1 MTDQEFFQYLK
12 ENCNMVFT
20 IEQKE
25 AVLTVEGPIA
35 LISCPGSGKTTV
47 LVAKIAYMIL
57 CLNVNPG
64 KILVTSF
71 SKQSAT
77 DMEERFY
84 SKFGEKIH
92 EKIGF
97 STIHSFAF
105 SVFRDYASKINMK
118 YSIIEGYDSG
128 ITTKNS
134 ILSNL
139 YKKYNKEN
147 ISEDKLK
154 ELSGFISYIKNFM
167 ILYKD
172 IDKYSKQ
179 FPIPNFKEI
188 YKEYEQI
195 KREYRP
201 LSSDN
206 DYNCDKK
213 ERVRL
218 LDFDDMLSMCYHAL
232 TKNSEILLACR
243 DKYDYFL
250 IDEAQ
255 DNSKIQNAISRLI
268 SSPKHNVCIVGD
280 FRQSIYSWRGAV
292 VEELTNFKDY
302 YVNGKMLFMN
312 QNFRSTKSIVKTA
325 SEFIKSNHND
335 LNRNMVTE
343 NQQGDPIDFIVAKD
357 EFKQLEYVID
367 EIKGKTNFKGI
378 SVIYRYNISA
388 VPLIEKLAKEG
399 IPFYIKDDSPLFFN
413 HFITNDIISFFNL
426 AENPGSVEY
435 FEDIYYKMKS
445 YVAKNDIQE
454 LYYNTPEI
462 GQDMKAKTVFDRLAS
477 SASYESKKEKL
488 IDFKYHFEMMA
499 RMAPKRA
506 IEYIEKELNYKDY
519 LKEYAKKFNYSIDTI
534 DVMLSTLKVICSDL
548 SSIRE
553 LKPKLSSLQFEIIK
567 SKKNKGTNAI
577 TLTTAHSSKGLEWDE
592 VFIIGCQNIPSI
604 DSLEKAKN
612 DDKKAMEEET
622 RLMFVAIT
630 RARKKLHLIYPEFQN
645 EKKVEPSKFYKKL
658 ARLAGNKARSSADIK
673 KLNKIKSNEFKLSKG
688 LLITHNKWG
697 QGEILD
703 IDGDIVTVKLDGG
716 QVKRLSATACFE
728 NNLIK

>member
-1 MTDQEFFQYLK
+1 MTDEEFFQYLK
-12 ENCNMVFT
+12 EHCNMVLT

-47 LVAKIAYMIL
+47 LVAKVAYMIL
-57 CLNVNPG
+57 CLNVNPR

-92 EKIGF
+92 GKIAF

-105 SVFRDYASKINMK
+105 SVFRDYAARINMK
-118 YSIIEGYDSG
+118 YSIIEGYGSG

-134 ILSNL
+134 ILGNL

-172 IDKYSKQ
+172 IDNYSKQ

-188 YKEYEQI
+188 YKEYEEI

-206 DYNCDKK
+206 DYNYEKK

-243 DKYDYFL
+243 AKYEYLL

-255 DNSKIQNAISRLI
+255 DNSKIQNAISRII
-268 SSPKHNVCIVGD
+268 SSPKYNVCIVGD

-302 YVNGKMLFMN
+302 YINGKMLFMN
-312 QNFRSTKSIVKTA
+312 QNFRSTKSIVNTA
-325 SEFIKSNHND
+325 SEFIKSNYND
-335 LNRNMVTE
+335 LNRDMVTE
-343 NQQGDPIDFIVAKD
+343 NQQGDPIDFIVAED
-357 EFKQLEYVID
+357 EFKQIEYVID
-367 EIKGKTNFKGI
+367 GLKTKTNLRETA
-378 SVIYRYNISA
+378 VIYRNNVSA
-388 VPLIEKLAKEG
+388 IPLIEKLANEE
-399 IPFYIKDDSPLFFN
+399 ISFYIKDEVPLFFN

-426 AENPGSVEY
+426 AENPCSVEY
-435 FEDIYYKMKS
+435 FEEIYYKMKS

-454 LYYNTPEI
+454 LYYNTLEI
-462 GQDMKAKTVFDRLAS
+462 GKDMKVKTVFDRLATS
-477 SASYESKKEKL
+477 ENYESKKEKL
-488 IDFKYHFEMMA
+488 IDFKYHFEMIAKMP
-499 RMAPKRA
+499 PKRA
-506 IEYIEKELNYKDY
+506 IAYIEKELNYKEY

-534 DVMLSTLKVICSDL
+534 DVMLSTLKVICSHL
-548 SSIRE
+548 TSIGE
-553 LKPKLSSLQFEIIK
+553 LKSKLSSLQLKMIK

-612 DDKKAMEEET
+612 DDKRAIEEET

-630 RARKKLHLIYPEFQN
+630 RARKKLHLIYPKFQN
-645 EKKVEPSKFYKKL
+645 DKKVEPSKFYKRL
-658 ARLAGNKARSSADIK
+658 AKIAGNKARYFNDIK
-673 KLNKIKSNEFKLSKG
+673 KLNKIKSNKFKLSKG

-703 IDGDIVTVKLDGG
+703 IDGDIFTVKLDNGK
-716 QVKRLSATACFE
+716 VKRLSAIACFE